1 MLREVRAG
9 VGYNRA
15 TDARRLPAMPLDWI
29 ADMTR
34 KPSSTIEDY
43 LMEIYDMIRAGRV
56 VIAARLTEKMGVT
69 APTVWN
75 TVHRM
80 HRDGLVEIDGAKEI
94 TLSPAGLEGAESIK
108 RRHLLTER
116 LLVDILGIDWADAHE
131 EAHLIEHTITPR
143 VEARI
148 VAVLNNP
155 TTCPHG
161 NPFPGVDPAT
171 RPKTR
176 PLAMAQTG
184 ESYDIDGINE
194 QAEEDHDLMTFY
206 QRNGLMP
213 GAELKVTDVAAYNST
228 ITVVIDGRTVTLGM
242 RAAEN
247 LRIVV
252 EAPARAPA

>member
-1 MLREVRAG
+1 
-9 VGYNRA
+9 
-15 TDARRLPAMPLDWI
+15 
-29 ADMTR
+29 
-34 KPSSTIEDY
+34 
-43 LMEIYDMIRAGRV
+43 MEIYDMTRGDRA

-80 HRDGLVEIDGAKEI
+80 QRDGLLDIDAAKGI
-94 TLSPAGLEGAESIK
+94 TLSPAGLEAAESIK

-116 LLVDILGIDWADAHE
+116 LLVDILGLDWADAHE

-148 VAVLNNP
+148 MAVLGNP

-176 PLAMAQTG
+176 PLATGEAG
-184 ESYDIDGINE
+184 ESYAIDGINE
-194 QAEEDHDLMTFY
+194 PAEEDHDLMTFY
-206 QRNGLMP
+206 QRNGFVP
-213 GAELKVTDVAAYNST
+213 GAEVKIVDIASYNST
-228 ITVVIDGRTVTLGM
+228 ITVDIEGRTVTLGM
-242 RAAEN
+242 PAAEN

-252 EAPARAPA
+252 EAPAIARA

>member
-1 MLREVRAG
+1 MSS
-9 VGYNRA
+9 
-15 TDARRLPAMPLDWI
+15 
-29 ADMTR
+29 

-43 LMEIYDMIRAGRV
+43 LMEIYDMTRAGRT
-56 VIAARLTEKMGVT
+56 VIAARLTEKMAVA

-80 HRDGLVEIDGAKEI
+80 ERDGLVVIDEASKEI
-94 TLSPAGLEGAESIK
+94 RLSPTGQEAAESIK

-116 LLVDILGIDWADAHE
+116 LLVDILGLDWADAHE

-148 VAVLNNP
+148 MAVLGNP

-161 NPFPGVDPAT
+161 NPMPGLDPAS

-176 PLAMAQTG
+176 PLAASRAG
-184 ESYDIDGINE
+184 DEWVIDGINE
-194 QAEEDHDLMTFY
+194 PAEEDHDLMTFY

-213 GAELKVTDVAAYNST
+213 GARLRVREVLAYNST
-228 ITVVIDGRTVTLGM
+228 MTVEIDGRVVTLGM
-242 RAAEN
+242 PAAEQV
-247 LRIVV
+247 RIIV
-252 EAPARAPA
+252 EAPAVVGG

>member
-1 MLREVRAG
+1 
-9 VGYNRA
+9 
-15 TDARRLPAMPLDWI
+15 MPH
-29 ADMTR
+29 

-43 LMEIYDMIRAGRV
+43 LMEIYDMTRAGRT

-75 TVHRM
+75 TIQRM
-80 HRDGLVEIDGAKEI
+80 QRDRLVQVDASKEI
-94 TLSPAGLEGAESIK
+94 TLSPSGLEAAESIK

-116 LLVDILGIDWADAHE
+116 LLVDILGLDWADAHQ

-148 VAVLNNP
+148 MAVLGNP

-161 NPFPGVDPAT
+161 NPMPGIDPAT

-176 PLAMAQTG
+176 PLSTAEPG
-184 ESYDIDGINE
+184 DERRVDGINE
-194 QAEEDHDLMTFY
+194 PAEEDHDLMIFY
-206 QRNGLMP
+206 QRNGFVP
-213 GAELKVTDVAAYNST
+213 GARLKVLDVAAYNST
-228 ITVVIDGRTVTLGM
+228 ITVEIEGRHVTLGM

-252 EAPARAPA
+252 EEPAIARA

>member
-1 MLREVRAG
+1 
-9 VGYNRA
+9 
-15 TDARRLPAMPLDWI
+15 
-29 ADMTR
+29 
-34 KPSSTIEDY
+34 
-43 LMEIYDMIRAGRV
+43 MEIYDMTRAGRI
-56 VIAARLTEKMGVT
+56 VIAARLTEKMGVS

-80 HRDGLVEIDGAKEI
+80 QRDGLVHIDGAKEI
-94 TLSPAGLEGAESIK
+94 TLSPAGLEAAESIK

-116 LLVDILGIDWADAHE
+116 LLVDILGLDWADAHE

-148 VAVLNNP
+148 VAVLGNP

-176 PLAMAQTG
+176 PLAMARPG
-184 ESYDIDGINE
+184 ETYTIDGVNE
-194 QAEEDHDLMTFY
+194 SAEEDHELMTFY
-206 QRNGLMP
+206 QRHGFLP
-213 GAELKVTDVAAYNST
+213 GAQLKVIDVASYNST
-228 ITVVIDGRTVTLGM
+228 VTVDVGGLTVTLGM
-242 RAAEN
+242 PAAEH

-252 EAPARAPA
+252 EAPAIVRA

>member
-1 MLREVRAG
+1 
-9 VGYNRA
+9 
-15 TDARRLPAMPLDWI
+15 MPH
-29 ADMTR
+29 

-43 LMEIYDMIRAGRV
+43 LMEIYDMTFLGKG

-80 HRDGLVEIDGAKEI
+80 QRDGLVEIDAAKGI
-94 TLSPAGLEGAESIK
+94 TLSPAGLEAAESIK

-116 LLVDILGIDWADAHE
+116 LLVDILGLDWADAHE

-148 VAVLNNP
+148 MAVLGNP

-176 PLAMAQTG
+176 PLATAETG
-184 ESYDIDGINE
+184 ESYAIDGINE
-194 QAEEDHDLMTFY
+194 PAEEDHELMTFY
-206 QRNGLMP
+206 QRNGFVP
-213 GAELKVTDVAAYNST
+213 GARVRVVDVASYNST
-228 ITVVIDGRTVTLGM
+228 ITVDIEGRSVTLGM

-252 EAPARAPA
+252 EAPAIVPV

>member
-1 MLREVRAG
+1 
-9 VGYNRA
+9 
-15 TDARRLPAMPLDWI
+15 
-29 ADMTR
+29 
-34 KPSSTIEDY
+34 
-43 LMEIYDMIRAGRV
+43 MEIYDMAFLGKS
-56 VIAARLTEKMGVT
+56 VIAARLTETMGVT

-80 HRDGLVEIDGAKEI
+80 QRDGLVEIDAAKGI
-94 TLSPAGLEGAESIK
+94 TLSPAGQQAAESIK

-116 LLVDILGIDWADAHE
+116 LLVDILGLDWADAHE

-148 VAVLNNP
+148 MAVLGNP

-161 NPFPGVDPAT
+161 NPFPGIDPAT

-176 PLAMAQTG
+176 PLSTALAG
-184 ESYDIDGINE
+184 ESYAIDGINE
-194 QAEEDHDLMTFY
+194 PAEEDHELMTFY
-206 QRNGLMP
+206 QRNGFVP
-213 GAELKVTDVAAYNST
+213 GAQVRVIDVQSYNST
-228 ITVVIDGRTVTLGM
+228 ISVDIEERNVTLGM

-252 EAPARAPA
+252 EAPAIVPA